1 MYHVSSTSIS
11 PPAPSEAPTGLQMLD
26 VDATDAVVIWKPV
39 DPHSINGP
47 LQGYKVQTYLCNSLL
62 SRNTRWYRFMLGML
76 LDVRGTIL

>member
-1 MYHVSSTSIS
+1 MYRTPLKFILISILYHPLLII

-47 LQGYKVQTYLCNSLL
+47 LQGYKVQK
-62 SRNTRWYRFMLGML
+62 YRVIHIGAR
-76 LDVRGTIL
+76 DADAYS